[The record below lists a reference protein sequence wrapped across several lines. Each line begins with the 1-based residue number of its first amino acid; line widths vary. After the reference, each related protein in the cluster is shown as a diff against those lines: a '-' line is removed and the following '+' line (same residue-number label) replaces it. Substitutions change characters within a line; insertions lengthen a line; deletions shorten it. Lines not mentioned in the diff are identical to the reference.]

1 MIYFHFEADHEDI
14 RKHADDHVFI
24 RLLAFWELWCARD
37 NKLPQL
43 TNERRASL
51 RWCHSNLSEISME
64 TNDDWLYEAFGSQVA
79 QEAGFDLSGMR
90 VSELPDDIAALA
102 RSHLHRTYSTQKPL
116 YVTQRTSATRTKTT
130 WEQILLPFTSNSG
143 KFCVLNYSLPVSQR
157 YQLINGILD
166 STTDGILTLAAIR
179 DGNAQLADFIIEDAN
194 EAAIL
199 LFGGVTADVVN
210 AQLSQDFRDIYNS
223 NFFRIAQHTTE
234 TGQPVRA
241 EVSFTINGQH
251 RWLRVAA
258 AKSGDGAVVTFTDVT
273 DDRKRQAVVK
283 SRLADLS
290 KRNALATAIYQVAP
304 TMLCMINDEGVIV
317 EANKAWLNRL
327 GLSRS
332 QTIGLPIVAL
342 FNQKNYIV
350 SGASIVQDIIAD
362 GSVSEHPVELTRRNG
377 TVLQGALSANTV
389 SEGLDG
395 MWQAVI
401 SLEIQKSGEATGPT
415 PESSTPDEKDTEI
428 PQRLMSAE
436 EIFLPDY
443 KTPRLKVK

>member
-24 RLLAFWELWCARD
+24 RLLAFWELWRARD
-37 NKLPQL
+37 DKLPEL
-43 TNERRASL
+43 TAERRASL
-51 RWCHSNLSEISME
+51 RWCRSNLSEISME
-64 TNDDWLYEAFGSQVA
+64 ADSDWFYEAFGA
-79 QEAGFDLSGMR
+79 QIVQGAGFDLSGMR
-90 VSELPDDIAALA
+90 VSDLPEDVAALT
-102 RSHLHRTYSTQKPL
+102 RSHLHRTFTSQKPL
-116 YVTQRTSATRTKTT
+116 YVTQRTSATRTRTT
-130 WEQILLPFTSNSG
+130 WEQILLPFTSGTG

-179 DGNAQLADFIIEDAN
+179 AEQGQLADFIIEDAN

-199 LFGGVTADVVN
+199 LFGGVTSDVVN
-210 AQLSQDFRDIYNS
+210 AQLTRDFREIYNS

-273 DDRKRQAVVK
+273 DERKRQAVIK
-283 SRLADLS
+283 GRLADLS
-290 KRNALATAIYQVAP
+290 KRNALANAIYQVAP
-304 TMLCMINDEGVIV
+304 TMLCTMNDEGVIID
-317 EANKAWLNRL
+317 ANKAWLNTL
-327 GLSRS
+327 GLSKS
-332 QTIGLPIVAL
+332 QTIGLPIVSL
-342 FNQKNYIV
+342 FNQTNYLA
-350 SGASIVQDIIAD
+350 SGASVVQDIIAE
-362 GSVSEHPVELTRRNG
+362 GSVSAHPVELTKRDG

-401 SLEIQKSGEATGPT
+401 SLEVHRTADTEN
-415 PESSTPDEKDTEI
+415 ESSARLNLDQADTD
-428 PQRLMSAE
+428 PSQSLLTAE

-443 KTPRLKVK
+443 DTRRLKVK

>member
-24 RLLAFWELWCARD
+24 RLLAFWELWRARD
-37 NKLPQL
+37 DALPQL
-43 TNERRASL
+43 TSERRASL
-51 RWCHSNLSEISME
+51 RWCRSNLSEISME
-64 TNDDWLYEAFGSQVA
+64 TDDDWLYEAFGSQIA
-79 QEAGFDLSGMR
+79 QESGFDLSGMR
-90 VSELPDDIAALA
+90 VSELPNDIAALA
-102 RSHLHRTYSTQKPL
+102 RSHLHHTYKTQKPL
-116 YVTQRTSATRTKTT
+116 YATQRTSATRTRTT
-130 WEQILLPFTSNSG
+130 WEQILLPFTSGAG

-166 STTDGILTLAAIR
+166 STTDGILTLAALR
-179 DGNAQLADFIIEDAN
+179 DEHGQLADFIIEDAN
-194 EAAIL
+194 ESAIL

-210 AQLSQDFRDIYNS
+210 AQLSHDFKDIYNS
-223 NFFRIAQHTTE
+223 NFFRIAQHTSE

-273 DDRKRQAVVK
+273 DERKRQAIVK
-283 SRLADLS
+283 GRLADLS
-290 KRNALATAIYQVAP
+290 KRNALATAIYQIAP

-317 EANKAWLNRL
+317 DANKAWLNRL
-327 GLSRS
+327 GLSRN

-342 FNQKNYIV
+342 FNQKNYIT
-350 SGASIVQDIIAD
+350 SGASVVQDIIAD
-362 GSVSEHPVELTRRNG
+362 GTASEQPVELTKRDG
-377 TVLQGALSANTV
+377 TVLHGLLSANTV

-401 SLEIQKSGEATGPT
+401 SLEVQKSGETAGLK
-415 PESSTPDEKDTEI
+415 PEQSLPGESDAEI

-443 KTPRLKVK
+443 KASRLKVK

>member
-1 MIYFHFEADHEDI
+1 MIYFHFEADYEDI

-24 RLLAFWELWCARD
+24 RLLAFWELWHARD
-37 NKLPQL
+37 TDLPEL
-43 TNERRASL
+43 TTSRRASL
-51 RWCHSNLSEISME
+51 RWCRTNLSEISRE
-64 TNDDWLYEAFGSQVA
+64 SNQDWLYESFGSQVA
-79 QEAGFDLSGMR
+79 QEAGFNLSGMR
-90 VSELPDDIAALA
+90 VSELPYDIAELA
-102 RSHLHRTYSTQKPL
+102 KSHLERTEKSRQPL
-116 YVTQRTSATRTKTT
+116 YVTQRTSATRTRTT
-130 WEQILLPFTSNSG
+130 WEQILLPFKLPSG
-143 KFCVLNYSLPVSQR
+143 QFCVLSYSLPVSQR

-179 DGNAQLADFIIEDAN
+179 DANGQLADFIIEDAN

-199 LFGGVTADVVN
+199 LFGGATSDVVN
-210 AQLSQDFRDIYNS
+210 AQLSEDFKEIYNS

-273 DDRKRQAVVK
+273 DDRMRQAVMK
-283 SRLADLS
+283 GRIADLS

-304 TMLCMINDEGVIV
+304 TMLCSINDEGIII
-317 EANKAWLNRL
+317 EANNAWVNRL
-327 GLSRS
+327 GISRN

-342 FNQKNYIV
+342 FNQSNYV
-350 SGASIVQDIIAD
+350 GSGASVVQDIIAD
-362 GSVSEHPVELTRRNG
+362 GSVSGYPVELSKRDG

-389 SEGLDG
+389 SEGVDG

-401 SLEIQKSGEATGPT
+401 TLEVNSGSPAERQETDSQHSDAE
-415 PESSTPDEKDTEI
+415 ESDT

-436 EIFLPDY
+436 EIFLPDF
-443 KTPRLKVK
+443 KPSRLKVK